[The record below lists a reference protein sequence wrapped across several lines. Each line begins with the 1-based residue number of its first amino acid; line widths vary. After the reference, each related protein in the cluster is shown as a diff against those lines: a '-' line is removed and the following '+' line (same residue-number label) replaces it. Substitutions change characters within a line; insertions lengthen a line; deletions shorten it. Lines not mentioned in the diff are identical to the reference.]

1 MTMASEQFKK
11 ISDNRKA
18 FFDYA
23 IEERIEAGIVL
34 TGTEIKSVRAGQ
46 VNLRDAYARLQGGEM
61 WLYNMHIAQ
70 WSGGGPWNHDPLRPR
85 KLLLHKEELA
95 RLGLKAGQ
103 QGLTIVPLRVYIK
116 DHHAKVEVALAKG
129 KRKYDKRQTII
140 RRETDREM
148 QRAIRLRQ

>member
-1 MTMASEQFKK
+1 MTTAPDQFKK

-23 IEERIEAGIVL
+23 IEERVEAGIVL
-34 TGTEIKSVRAGQ
+34 TGTEIKAIRSGQ
-46 VNLRDAYARLQGGEM
+46 VNLRDAYARIQNGEM

-70 WSGGGPWNHDPLRPR
+70 WRGGGPWNHEPLRAR
-85 KLLLHKEELA
+85 KLLLHKTELA

-103 QGLTIVPLRVYIK
+103 QGLTIVPLRLYIK
-116 DHHAKVEVALAKG
+116 HHRAKIEVALAKG